1 MPHAVHRAI
10 AYGDGWIPVAGR
22 GEDVLDQLPRFRQVV
37 AEANRDPDSITVSI
51 FGAEM
56 DLDRLKKY
64 RDAGCE
70 RVVFDMATAT
80 ADEALPVLDKIT
92 SLMHSMD

>member
-1 MPHAVHRAI
+1 
-10 AYGDGWIPVAGR
+10 VALRTGIH
-22 GEDVLDQLPRFRQVV
+22 
-37 AEANRDPDSITVSI
+37 RDPDSIPVSI

-70 RVVFDMATAT
+70 RVVFDMATTT